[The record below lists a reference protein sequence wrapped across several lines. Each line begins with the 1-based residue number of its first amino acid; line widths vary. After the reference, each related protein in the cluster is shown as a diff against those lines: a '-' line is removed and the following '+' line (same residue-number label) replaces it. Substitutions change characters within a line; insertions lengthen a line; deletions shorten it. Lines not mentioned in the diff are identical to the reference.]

1 MFEFT
6 REFILNDI
14 KNVKMQGNVLCVPKM
29 INIEKSKVHSVHYAP
44 YHPAVNEVVKLDVLN
59 KKGALTIT
67 IGQEGRV
74 ISLVSSRDAEN
85 QKDYIFNGAPA
96 DWKRQF
102 DRQAAMEDV
111 DRLIDVNVE
120 TVTGDGGTITSQT
133 LVIKA
138 LDCYTRVLKVTLVSE
153 EKNADDKMEEK
164 TLEWSRKAYWQEQAG
179 ITRSAEAWKELTDG
193 FVPGTEGMGTVAR
206 LQKNNRV
213 LTAANITPYGFDR
226 DERPV
231 PGGKYDQYTI
241 QYVSERRHQTA
252 GVFGAIDH
260 SLVTLVFFVPATLV
274 NSEENGKKTFKAL
287 LEDLVGSNNIC
298 LVGNLEAGYEA
309 EDGVATSELLAGDQ
323 ETTAKNIK
331 ENDPVVEAKEEIVP
345 SKKHKE

>member
-14 KNVKMQGNVLCVPKM
+14 KDVKMSTDGAVLMVPKM
-29 INIEKSKVHSVHYAP
+29 INIEKSKVQKIYHMP
-44 YHPAVNEVVKLDVLN
+44 YEASEEESLVLPCAN
-59 KKGALTIT
+59 HKGALTIT

-85 QKDYIFNGAPA
+85 QKDYIFNGTPA

-102 DRQAAMEDV
+102 ERQAAMEDM
-111 DRLIDVNVE
+111 DRLIDVTFDNSNANM
-120 TVTGDGGTITSQT
+120 TIQ
-133 LVIKA
+133 A
-138 LDCYTRVLKVTLVSE
+138 LDCYTRVLSVAFDGVIVSGATE
-153 EKNADDKMEEK
+153 TPTTKAW
-164 TLEWSRKAYWQEQAG
+164 TRKAYFQK
-179 ITRSAEAWKELTDG
+179 SANSTLSAPTWVGTG
-193 FVPGTEGMGTVAR
+193 SYFTPGTEGMGTVAR

-231 PGGKYDQYTI
+231 PGGKYHQFTI

-260 SLVTLVFFVPATLV
+260 SLVTLVFFVLDADAV
-274 NSEENGKKTFKAL
+274 TFKSK
-287 LEDLVGSNNIC
+287 LE
-298 LVGNLEAGYEA
+298 NLGT
-309 EDGVATSELLAGDQ
+309 VADVKTPAID
-323 ETTAKNIK
+323 
-331 ENDPVVEAKEEIVP
+331 AKEEVIA
-345 SKKHKE
+345 KTKETKANAEAIAKNHPA

>member
-14 KNVKMQGNVLCVPKM
+14 KNVKMEGDVLLVPKM
-29 INIEKSKVHSVHYAP
+29 INIEKSKVHSIHHAP
-44 YHPAVNEVVKLDVLN
+44 YMDAKNEVVKLNVSKLN
-59 KKGALTIT
+59 GALTIT

-96 DWKRQF
+96 DWARQF
-102 DRQAAMEDV
+102 ARQAAMEDM
-111 DRLIDVNVE
+111 DRLIDVVIA
-120 TVTGDGGTITSQT
+120 GDTME
-133 LVIKA
+133 IKA
-138 LDCYTRVLKVTLVSE
+138 LDCYTRVLSVVYNGVDDTNKV
-153 EKNADDKMEEK
+153 
-164 TLEWSRKAYWQEQAG
+164 WSRKVYWQVKAG
-179 ITRSAEAWKELTDG
+179 APVSEDWAATEFT
-193 FVPGTEGMGTVAR
+193 PGTEGMGTVAR

-231 PGGKYDQYTI
+231 PGGKYHQFTI

-260 SLVTLVFFVPATLV
+260 SLVTLVFFVLDADAAAFKSHLEKLGAVADVKSPAI
-274 NSEENGKKTFKAL
+274 
-287 LEDLVGSNNIC
+287 D
-298 LVGNLEAGYEA
+298 
-309 EDGVATSELLAGDQ
+309 
-323 ETTAKNIK
+323 
-331 ENDPVVEAKEEIVP
+331 AKEEVIA
-345 SKKHKE
+345 KTKETKANADAIAKNHP

>member
-1 MFEFT
+1 
-6 REFILNDI
+6 
-14 KNVKMQGNVLCVPKM
+14 
-29 INIEKSKVHSVHYAP
+29 
-44 YHPAVNEVVKLDVLN
+44 
-59 KKGALTIT
+59 
-67 IGQEGRV
+67 
-74 ISLVSSRDAEN
+74 
-85 QKDYIFNGAPA
+85 
-96 DWKRQF
+96 
-102 DRQAAMEDV
+102 
-111 DRLIDVNVE
+111 
-120 TVTGDGGTITSQT
+120 
-133 LVIKA
+133 
-138 LDCYTRVLKVTLVSE
+138 VTLVSE
-153 EKNADDKMEEK
+153 EKNADGKMEEK
-164 TLEWSRKAYWQEQAG
+164 TLEWSRKAYWQEKAG
-179 ITRSAEAWKELTDG
+179 ITRSTEAWEESG

-226 DERPV
+226 DERPM
-231 PGGKYDQYTI
+231 PGGKYDQFTI

-260 SLVTLVFFVPATLV
+260 SLVTLVFFVPATLI

-323 ETTAKNIK
+323 ETIAKNIK

>member
-14 KNVKMQGNVLCVPKM
+14 KNVVWEDKPAVLCVPKM
-29 INIEKSKVHSVHYAP
+29 INIEKSKVHSIHHAP
-44 YHPAVNEVVKLDVLN
+44 YMAAKNETLELDVADLN
-59 KKGALTIT
+59 GALTIT

-96 DWKRQF
+96 DWARQF
-102 DRQAAMEDV
+102 ARQQAMEDM
-111 DRLIDVNVE
+111 DRLIDVVIE
-120 TVTGDGGTITSQT
+120 GDTME
-133 LVIKA
+133 IKA
-138 LDCYTRVLKVTLVSE
+138 LDCYTRVLSVVYNGADGTNKV
-153 EKNADDKMEEK
+153 
-164 TLEWSRKAYWQEQAG
+164 WSRKTYWQVQAG
-179 ITRSAEAWKELTDG
+179 ATVSEDWAAAE
-193 FVPGTEGMGTVAR
+193 FNPGTEGMGTVAR

-231 PGGKYDQYTI
+231 PGGMYHQFTI

-252 GVFGAIDH
+252 GVFGAIDR
-260 SLVTLVFFVPATLV
+260 SLTTLVFFVLDADAA
-274 NSEENGKKTFKAL
+274 NFEAL
-287 LEDLVGSNNIC
+287 LAKLGTVCPVGVDANDDQ
-298 LVGNLEAGYEA
+298 VPGQPTAA
-309 EDGVATSELLAGDQ
+309 EEKA
-323 ETTAKNIK
+323 
-331 ENDPVVEAKEEIVP
+331 PVVEAKEEIVP

>member
-14 KNVKMQGNVLCVPKM
+14 TNVVWEATPEVLRVPKM
-29 INIEKSKVHSVHYAP
+29 INIEKSKVQKIYHMP
-44 YHPAVNEVVKLDVLN
+44 YQASDEDTLVLPCSN
-59 KKGALTIT
+59 LKGALTIT

-85 QKDYIFNGAPA
+85 QKDYIFNGTPA

-102 DRQAAMEDV
+102 ERQAAMEDM
-111 DRLIDVNVE
+111 DRLIDVTFDSSNANM
-120 TVTGDGGTITSQT
+120 T
-133 LVIKA
+133 IKA
-138 LDCYTRVLKVTLVSE
+138 LDCYTRVLSVAFDGVTVSGATE
-153 EKNADDKMEEK
+153 TPTTKAW
-164 TLEWSRKAYWQEQAG
+164 TRKAYYQNKANNTLPAPTWVG
-179 ITRSAEAWKELTDG
+179 TDSY
-193 FVPGTEGMGTVAR
+193 FTPGTEGMGTVAR

-231 PGGKYDQYTI
+231 PGGKYHQFTI

-260 SLVTLVFFVPATLV
+260 SLVTLVFFVLDADAA
-274 NSEENGKKTFKAL
+274 TFKSK
-287 LEDLVGSNNIC
+287 LE
-298 LVGNLEAGYEA
+298 NLGT
-309 EDGVATSELLAGDQ
+309 VADVKTPAID
-323 ETTAKNIK
+323 
-331 ENDPVVEAKEEIVP
+331 AKEEVIA
-345 SKKHKE
+345 KTKETKANAEAIAKNHPA

>member
-14 KNVKMQGNVLCVPKM
+14 KDVKMQGNVLCVPKM

-44 YHPAVNEVVKLDVLN
+44 YHPAVNEVVSIPADSLGEG
-59 KKGALTIT
+59 GALTIT

-102 DRQAAMEDV
+102 ERQAAMEDM
-111 DRLIDVNVE
+111 DRLIELDF
-120 TVTGDGGTITSQT
+120 TSG
-133 LVIKA
+133 LKIKA
-138 LDCYTRVLKVTLVSE
+138 LDCYTRVLKVTLVTDKVEDGKVTGE
-153 EKNADDKMEEK
+153 EIK
-164 TLEWSRKAYWQEQAG
+164 EWSRKVYWQNQALG
-179 ITRSAEAWKELTDG
+179 IVEPQKLNATL
-193 FVPGTEGMGTVAR
+193 VPGTEGMGTVAR

-226 DERPV
+226 DERPM
-231 PGGKYDQYTI
+231 PGGKYDQFTI

-260 SLVTLVFFVPATLV
+260 SLVTLVFFVPATLI

-323 ETTAKNIK
+323 ETIAKNIK

-345 SKKHKE
+345 SKKHAKPSSEAGA

>member
-14 KNVKMQGNVLCVPKM
+14 KNVKMQGDVLCVPKM

-44 YHPAVNEVVKLDVLN
+44 YHPAVNEVVSIPAASLGEG
-59 KKGALTIT
+59 GALTIT

-85 QKDYIFNGAPA
+85 QKDYIFNGTPA
-96 DWKRQF
+96 DWARQF
-102 DRQAAMEDV
+102 ARQQAMEDM
-111 DRLIDVNVE
+111 DRLIDIDFTNGL
-120 TVTGDGGTITSQT
+120 TV
-133 LVIKA
+133 KA
-138 LDCYTRVLKVTLVSE
+138 LDCYTRILKVTLVADKVEDGKVVGE
-153 EKNADDKMEEK
+153 EVK
-164 TLEWSRKAYWQEQAG
+164 EWSRKVYWQNKALG
-179 ITRSAEAWKELTDG
+179 IVEPQKLNATL
-193 FVPGTEGMGTVAR
+193 VPGTEGMGTVAR

-231 PGGKYDQYTI
+231 PGGKYDQFTI

-260 SLVTLVFFVPATLV
+260 SLVTLVFFVPAELK
-274 NSEENGKKTFKAL
+274 NEGGKDFKS
-287 LEDLVGSNNIC
+287 LVGALVDGNIC
-298 LVGNLEAGYEA
+298 TVGYLMEVPAADVEAVEAG
-309 EDGVATSELLAGDQ
+309 TNTKELLPGEQSKA
-323 ETTAKNIK
+323 AKDVA
-331 ENDPVVEAKEEIVP
+331 EFEPVVEAKEEIVS
-345 SKKHKE
+345 SKKHSAKVSE